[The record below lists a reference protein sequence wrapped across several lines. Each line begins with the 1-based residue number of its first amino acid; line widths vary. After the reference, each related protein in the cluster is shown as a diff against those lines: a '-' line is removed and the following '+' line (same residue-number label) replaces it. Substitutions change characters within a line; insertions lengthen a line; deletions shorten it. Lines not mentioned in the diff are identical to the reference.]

1 MCEMASPASE
11 NWYAE
16 HLQQR
21 ASATCHSTARRKR
34 CVLQIES
41 LGESLMS
48 EDETERGRAA
58 VLLGEVSWLS
68 FRLPSAEL
76 H

>member
-1 MCEMASPASE
+1 
-11 NWYAE
+11 
-16 HLQQR
+16 
-21 ASATCHSTARRKR
+21 
-34 CVLQIES
+34 
-41 LGESLMS
+41 MS

-76 H
+76 HQVEGTSLDAGHCNGSSLSKCSAKSGAPCSLPVC